1 MNKILTT
8 IAACF
13 LILISSFAHADYDP
27 KNFRLMLDQEA
38 DKLFQDLPKNT
49 RFLGKKLEKNT
60 SNKSLNLTGLEK
72 LSISG
77 SAQFTKHQLGNLI
90 TKILNAKSQ
99 TKKIFIIDL
108 RQESH
113 GFLGNL
119 PFRFYAKDNAI
130 NKDIPID
137 KIDEVE
143 SYEISKLDSL
153 EVLNIF
159 SKNENEKPI
168 SLEPENIKTEKE
180 IVEFYQSFLAIKNV
194 EIEYVRFH
202 LQDHH
207 FVHDDEMH
215 KLKELLSS
223 IDFKDTWIH
232 FHCAGGKGRTT
243 SFMIMTDM
251 FFNKH
256 NIPFEH
262 YLMRHSYIGGSDFI
276 EKKKSPK
283 ADTRYDDLLEFYN
296 GL

>member
-13 LILISSFAHADYDP
+13 FVLFSSFAYADYDP
-27 KNFRLMLDQEA
+27 KNFRLMLDQEVQNF
-38 DKLFQDLPKNT
+38 FQDLPKNS

-72 LSISG
+72 LNISG
-77 SAQFTKHQLGNLI
+77 SAQFTAHQLGNI
-90 TKILNAKSQ
+90 FTKTLNLKPQ
-99 TKKIFIIDL
+99 VKKIYVIDL

-130 NKDIPID
+130 NKDIPLE
-137 KIDEVE
+137 KIDDLEDSE
-143 SYEISKLDSL
+143 LSKLENL
-153 EVLNIF
+153 ESMEIYLKDTSAN
-159 SKNENEKPI
+159 P
-168 SLEPENIKTEKE
+168 LTAEPRDIKTEKE
-180 IVEFYQSFLAIKNV
+180 IVEYYKNFLALKNIEV
-194 EIEYVRFH
+194 EYVRFH

-251 FFNKH
+251 FFNKR
-256 NIPFEH
+256 NIPFEQ

>member
-1 MNKILTT
+1 
-8 IAACF
+8 
-13 LILISSFAHADYDP
+13 
-27 KNFRLMLDQEA
+27 MLDQEVQNF
-38 DKLFQDLPKNT
+38 FQDLPKNS

-72 LSISG
+72 LNISG
-77 SAQFTKHQLGNLI
+77 SAQFTAHQLGNI
-90 TKILNAKSQ
+90 FTKTLNLKPQ
-99 TKKIFIIDL
+99 VKKIYVIDL

-130 NKDIPID
+130 NKDIPLE
-137 KIDEVE
+137 KIDDLEDSE
-143 SYEISKLDSL
+143 LSKLENL
-153 EVLNIF
+153 ESMEIYLKDTSAN
-159 SKNENEKPI
+159 P
-168 SLEPENIKTEKE
+168 LTAEPRDIKTEKE
-180 IVEFYQSFLAIKNV
+180 IVEYYKNFLALKNIEV
-194 EIEYVRFH
+194 EYVRFH

-251 FFNKH
+251 FFNKR
-256 NIPFEH
+256 NIPFEQ

>member
-1 MNKILTT
+1 MNKFLTAV
-8 IAACF
+8 AAS
-13 LILISSFAHADYDP
+13 LITLVSNFAYADYDS
-27 KNFRLMLDQEA
+27 KSFKLMLDQEA
-38 DKLFQDLPKNT
+38 QNFFQELPKNT

-60 SNKSLNLTGLEK
+60 ANKAMNFTGLEK
-72 LSISG
+72 LNISG
-77 SAQFTKHQLGNLI
+77 SAQFTKHQLGNII
-90 TKILNAKSQ
+90 TKILNTKSQ
-99 TKKIFIIDL
+99 TKKIYIIDL

-130 NKDIPID
+130 NKDVPLD
-137 KIDEVE
+137 KIDNVE
-143 SYEISKLDSL
+143 DLELSKIEGLESLQIYFKDADNFIS
-153 EVLNIF
+153 V
-159 SKNENEKPI
+159 
-168 SLEPENIKTEKE
+168 EPQDIKTEKE
-180 IVEFYQSFLAIKNV
+180 IVEFYQSFLAIKNI

-207 FVHDDEMH
+207 FVHDDEMY
-215 KLKELLSS
+215 KLKELLSL
-223 IDFKDTWIH
+223 IDFKDTWLH

-251 FFNKH
+251 FFNQR
-256 NIPFEH
+256 NIPFEQ

-296 GL
+296 SL